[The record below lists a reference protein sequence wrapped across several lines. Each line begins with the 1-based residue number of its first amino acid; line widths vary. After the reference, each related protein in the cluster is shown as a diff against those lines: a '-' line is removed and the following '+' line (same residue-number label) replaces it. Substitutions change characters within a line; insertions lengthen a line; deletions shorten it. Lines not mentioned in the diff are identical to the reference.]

1 MNKLIRSLIYLVLVA
16 CFLNSCNEQKK
27 EGSRE
32 GTVKSW
38 GEAKA
43 EFVSELSS
51 SDTANVKTMAIKCM
65 DLLNLTASIKH

>member
-1 MNKLIRSLIYLVLVA
+1 MKKFVKSLLYISFIICCFNACNNKKDT
-16 CFLNSCNEQKK
+16 QK
-27 EGSRE
+27 EE
-32 GTVKSW
+32 TVKSW